1 MASVHRYKRLE
12 NSVVRRISR
21 AFRIAF
27 IAIGRFF
34 KGFFSLFGRK
44 YTLMFVPH
52 SEKKVYNFQINLLS
66 IIALLLISASLVG
79 VFAWYSTTYVQ
90 TAANLNDKTSLLEST
105 KASLDQ
111 LRDETSTLLKSA
123 KNFEVALGS
132 TLDTLGIKRIQ
143 NRDSDQTG
151 TGDLASFF
159 EFSEAGEGSLKEIGE
174 LQRLSAWLDE
184 AAKPVE
190 ELGGLLESQN
200 ALLRDIPSIWPIK
213 GGIGHISQYFGQ
225 NPHPYTGQWYIH
237 RGIDLSTWRQG
248 DPVISTADGQ
258 VVTVAYEVFGFG
270 NYIIVKHKH
279 GYYTR
284 YAHLR
289 NTIVT
294 EGQRVKQGQVVGYIG
309 NTGMSTG
316 PHLHYEV
323 HVGSD
328 VEDPL
333 KYINMRASLSTRAN
347 RQTN

>member
-1 MASVHRYKRLE
+1 MV
-12 NSVVRRISR
+12 
-21 AFRIAF
+21 
-27 IAIGRFF
+27 
-34 KGFFSLFGRK
+34 
-44 YTLMFVPH
+44 VPH
-52 SEKKVYNFQINLLS
+52 SEKKVYNFQITLLS
-66 IIALLLISASLVG
+66 IIALVLVSASLVG
-79 VFAWYSTTYVQ
+79 VFAWYSATYVQ
-90 TAANLNDKTSLLEST
+90 TAAHLGEKTSLLEST

-143 NRDSDQTG
+143 NKDSDQTG

-159 EFSEAGEGSLKEIGE
+159 EFSETTEGSLKEIGE
-174 LQRLSAWLDE
+174 LKRLSAWLDE

-190 ELGGLLESQN
+190 ELGGILESQN

-225 NPHPYTGQWYIH
+225 NPQPFTGQWYIH

-248 DPVISTADGQ
+248 DPIISTADGQ
-258 VVTVAYEVFGFG
+258 VVTVGYEAFGFG
-270 NYIIVKHKH
+270 HYVIVKHKH

-284 YAHLR
+284 YAHMR
-289 NTIVT
+289 NMVVT
-294 EGQRVKQGQVVGYIG
+294 EGQRVKQGQVIGYIG
-309 NTGMSTG
+309 NTGNSTG

-328 VEDPL
+328 VVDPL
-333 KYINMRASLSTRAN
+333 KYITMRASLASRSN
-347 RQTN
+347 SNSN